1 MHMSTEQKTVDKKPH
16 MKKTDSKHKEIEQLK
31 TEIQLLQQELKEKND
46 KLLRSY
52 ADFQN
57 LQKRIEKEI
66 NDKEIAIKSKY
77 LSELIDIDELLQ
89 KALLDKNPK
98 DGLQLIRKQLHTF
111 FENENIRYIECIGKA
126 FDHAQHHAVS
136 TLERDDCTDNEVIDE
151 IKRGY
156 LINDRVIRPSQVIV
170 ARKKEEKVGE

>member
-1 MHMSTEQKTVDKKPH
+1 MSTEQKTKEKKPQ
-16 MKKTDSKHKEIEQLK
+16 MKQKNTKQKEIEQLK
-31 TEIQLLQQELKEKND
+31 TDIESLQLELKEKND

-57 LQKRIEKEI
+57 LQKRISKQLD
-66 NDKEIAIKSKY
+66 DKEIEIKSKY

-111 FENENIRYIECIGKA
+111 FDNENIRYIECIGKP

-136 TLERDDCTDNEVIDE
+136 ILERDDCTDNEVIDE

-156 LINDRVIRPSQVIV
+156 LINNRVIRPSQVIV